1 MKKKHVSIFVVSY
14 NHVKFVEL
22 CLNSIKCQWNVS
34 YDLTVIDNGSVDGTP
49 EIIRQLNKTQD
60 FKFIENETNLG
71 LPATLNMCLDM
82 AVGEYIC
89 FIAADDY
96 MSVNRLSVQLQF
108 LEEHHEFYA
117 CAGTQL
123 KIDDDNNLCDF
134 KKQKNIIKN
143 YIVLD
148 ENNIFDK
155 TNVIYSPT
163 SIYRTQALKDIGGY
177 KADIAIEDLYIYYK
191 AAEKHYKIA
200 LLPNLF
206 SFYRIHSGNSH
217 SKLKWMH
224 DNKIKILEE
233 FKNASFYEK
242 LKDLIYLEGFYS
254 LSDNYKMI
262 ALKIIPKII
271 HRIDSKYLYAGIIK
285 LLFKW

>member
-14 NHVKFVEL
+14 NHAEFVEL
-22 CLNSIKCQWNVS
+22 CLNSIKCQLNVS
-34 YDLTVIDNGSVDGTP
+34 YDLTVIDNGSIDGTSD
-49 EIIRQLNKTQD
+49 IIRQLNVTQD
-60 FKFIENETNLG
+60 FKFIENNTNLG

-82 AVGEYIC
+82 ALGEYIC

-96 MSVNRLSVQLQF
+96 MAINRLFVQVQF

-117 CAGTQL
+117 CSGTQL
-123 KIDDDNNLCDF
+123 KVDDNNNLCDI

-143 YIVLD
+143 FIVID
-148 ENNIFDK
+148 KNNIFDR
-155 TNVIYSPT
+155 TNIIYSPT

-177 KADIAIEDLYIYYK
+177 RTDIAIEDLYIYYK
-191 AAEKHYKIA
+191 AAEKNYKIA
-200 LLPNLF
+200 VLPNLF
-206 SFYRIHSGNSH
+206 SFYRIHPGNSH

-224 DNKIKILEE
+224 ENKLKILRE
-233 FKNASFYEK
+233 FKNAPFYEK

-254 LSDNYKMI
+254 LSSKHKLA
-262 ALKIIPKII
+262 ALKIIPTIM
-271 HRIDSKYLYAGIIK
+271 HRIDSKYLYAGIFK